1 MTNTIGDGGTNFEES
16 AATMTVPGKEMKDGE
31 GTIGM
36 TGETIL
42 NFNVVPAP
50 SPTSRPTPR
59 FYSVPPYLR
68 RLFLY
73 KILLRCSPPLDRF
86 L

>member
-1 MTNTIGDGGTNFEES
+1 MSTIEDAGTNFEES

-42 NFNVVPAP
+42 TSFPLDPTPAP
-50 SPTSRPTPR
+50 QPSQPFRAAGFVFFVYPFPL
-59 FYSVPPYLR
+59 V
-68 RLFLY
+68 FLAFS
-73 KILLRCSPPLDRF
+73 LTESC
-86 L
+86 

>member
-31 GTIGM
+31 GMIGM

-50 SPTSRPTPR
+50 SP
-59 FYSVPPYLR
+59 PPAFPLR
-68 RLFLY
+68 GFIPFLLTCVAFSLT
-73 KILLRCSPPLDRF
+73 KFC
-86 L
+86 

>member
-1 MTNTIGDGGTNFEES
+1 MMNTIEDAGTNFEES

-42 NFNVVPAP
+42 TSFPSMPRTPAR
-50 SPTSRPTPR
+50 TTLPR
-59 FYSVPPYLR
+59 RSFFFFKFPLV
-68 RLFLY
+68 FLAFS
-73 KILLRCSPPLDRF
+73 LTESC
-86 L
+86 

>member
-1 MTNTIGDGGTNFEES
+1 MMNTTEDAGTNFEES

-42 NFNVVPAP
+42 TFML
-50 SPTSRPTPR
+50 PTPHNP
-59 FYSVPPYLR
+59 SVPQYFFP
-68 RLFLY
+68 
-73 KILLRCSPPLDRF
+73 RF
-86 L
+86 LFVFTLQNLIRMQSAVEPSV